1 MLTLDEWLREKD
13 FGRRVLRRRR
23 RAGLWYWWNGG
34 GF

>member
-13 FGRRVLRRRR
+13 FGRRILRRKR